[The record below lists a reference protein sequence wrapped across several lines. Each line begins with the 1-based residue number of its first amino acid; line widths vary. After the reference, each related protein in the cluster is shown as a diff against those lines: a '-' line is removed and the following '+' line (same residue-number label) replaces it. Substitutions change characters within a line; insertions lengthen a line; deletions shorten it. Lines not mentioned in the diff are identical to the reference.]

1 MTSERT
7 SEQNFKLNYISKD
20 TMKAIKHLLWML
32 IALSMSISFA
42 ACGGDDNNDGN
53 QDIPTPAPG
62 PGEGASELVGKWET
76 VESGQTIG
84 WGWLLKADG
93 TGTGFEADINPVYVH
108 GTWPIR
114 WKYKNNILDID
125 EGCEGLEED
134 FLSYRVDY
142 ISETVMRCT
151 DLDEFGKPTTRK
163 ITFKKVDKFFWE

>member
-62 PGEGASELVGKWET
+62 PGEGASELSANGRRLNRARPLGGVG
-76 VESGQTIG
+76 
-84 WGWLLKADG
+84 
-93 TGTGFEADINPVYVH
+93 Y
-108 GTWPIR
+108 
-114 WKYKNNILDID
+114 
-125 EGCEGLEED
+125 
-134 FLSYRVDY
+134 
-142 ISETVMRCT
+142 
-151 DLDEFGKPTTRK
+151 
-163 ITFKKVDKFFWE
+163 